1 MHLFINR
8 GMKLLDLLEN
18 GHADPPL
25 KGVTTDDL
33 MMAVRHALA
42 LKERVKQL
50 PGADLTQPLQ
60 DQLHALSRSY
70 QAELS
75 ARKKAAVR

>member
-1 MHLFINR
+1 
-8 GMKLLDLLEN
+8 MKLIDLLEN
-18 GHADPPL
+18 QSTDTPL

-33 MMAVRHALA
+33 MLAVQHALA

-60 DQLHALSRSY
+60 DQLQTLSRTY

-75 ARKKAAVR
+75 ERKKASVR